1 MLGMRKNNPHQ
12 VFVLLDA
19 LNDYFKQPQF
29 IEEAASKLF
38 KGDGAAGNKIKEE
51 IESID
56 TSGMA
61 DKALAKL
68 IDSMKEVLIQNY
80 MFNSASNQEI
90 KLEKRESI
98 DLMQEYK
105 KNFEWKNTGDNKAE
119 ISYDPDACL
128 IKIPVDGVDKAIVV
142 SSGPDSYDAE

>member
-1 MLGMRKNNPHQ
+1 MVESQKDAKHLDADALVSLFIMLGMRKNNPHQ

-19 LNDYFKQPQF
+19 LNDYFKQPQY
-29 IEEAASKLF
+29 IEAAASKLF

-68 IDSMKEVLIQNY
+68 ID
-80 MFNSASNQEI
+80 
-90 KLEKRESI
+90 
-98 DLMQEYK
+98 
-105 KNFEWKNTGDNKAE
+105 
-119 ISYDPDACL
+119 
-128 IKIPVDGVDKAIVV
+128 
-142 SSGPDSYDAE
+142 